1 MHRTHKHYKN
11 IIKIQMYRRIFFL
24 IYKRIRQKDSLQEM
38 KCLKNIVNKAT
49 AKTSENWI
57 LAALEGGFPG
67 TVSSG
72 YTEPTSVGY
81 GVVSS
86 VSRHKGNPVNGWRKS
101 YVNII
106 SVHVV

>member
-1 MHRTHKHYKN
+1 
-11 IIKIQMYRRIFFL
+11 
-24 IYKRIRQKDSLQEM
+24 M
-38 KCLKNIVNKAT
+38 KCLKNIVHVNKAT

-57 LAALEGGFPG
+57 LAALEGGFFG

-72 YTEPTSVGY
+72 STEMTSVGY